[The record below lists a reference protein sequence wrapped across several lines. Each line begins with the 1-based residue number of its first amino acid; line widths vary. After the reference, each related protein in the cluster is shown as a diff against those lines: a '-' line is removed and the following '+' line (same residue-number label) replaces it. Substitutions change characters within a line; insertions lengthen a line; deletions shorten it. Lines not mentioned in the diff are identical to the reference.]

1 MFDIRVFR
9 FDPKI
14 DVLSYFKPYFYE
26 KLDFATLRDLLN
38 DIKANDPY
46 FDFSQTKFVKVN
58 DFGVSLDENLANLVE
73 LFGKELIISP
83 LSEKFSYKDLN
94 FHADEFSAK
103 FEIFKEFANS
113 NDKAFYE
120 SLVANFY
127 CDKMAKFSENYLG
140 NSSFIFAKYL
150 CEKYP
155 DKKSQ
160 ICEIIKPQ
168 MPYFAHAKVLNLANG
183 NEAFAYFCKELDYK
197 TKTPTPLCDYSEVL
211 KDFDKNDFKHKF
223 DEFNICVYGD
233 ENAKKI
239 AENLGAKIVDF
250 RAKEIKFNPEIY
262 EIDKDC
268 ALGILSEIIFDAYDS
283 GADFLLV
290 GSQKEFELFDGKNGE
305 ICNFFGRN
313 LSGFYVL
320 KCDELLALAKG
331 EKPQS
336 LSEHKLKVTL
346 I

>member
-14 DVLSYFKPYFYE
+14 DILSYFKPYFYE
-26 KLDFATLRDLLN
+26 KLDFETLRDLLD

-58 DFGVSLDENLANLVE
+58 DFGVSLDENLSNLIN
-73 LFGKELIISP
+73 LFGKELVIAP

-94 FHADEFSAK
+94 FHNDEFSAK
-103 FEIFKEFANS
+103 FQAFKEFAN
-113 NDKAFYE
+113 NYDKAFYDD
-120 SLVANFY
+120 LAVNFY
-127 CDKMAKFSENYLG
+127 FDKICKFSENYLG
-140 NSSFIFAKYL
+140 NSGFIFAKYL

-155 DKKSQ
+155 EKKSQ

-168 MPYFAHAKVLNLANG
+168 MAYFSPAKVLNLANG
-183 NEAFAYFCKELDYK
+183 DEAFAYFCKELDYK
-197 TKTPTPLCDYSEVL
+197 SPKFSPLCDYDEVL
-211 KDFDKNDFKHKF
+211 KNFNKNDFKHKF
-223 DEFNICVYGD
+223 DEFSVAVYGD
-233 ENAKKI
+233 ENLEKI
-239 AENLGAKIVDF
+239 AENLGAKTVDF
-250 RAKEIKFNPEIY
+250 KAKELKFNPEIY
-262 EIDKDC
+262 EIDKEC
-268 ALGILSEIIFDAYDS
+268 ALAILSEIIFDAYDS

-290 GSQKEFELFDGKNGE
+290 GSQKEFELFDGKKGE

-320 KCDELLALAKG
+320 KCDEFLALAKG

>member
-1 MFDIRVFR
+1 MFDLRVFR
-9 FDPKI
+9 FEPKI
-14 DVLSYFKPYFYE
+14 DILSYFKPYFYE
-26 KLDFATLRDLLN
+26 KLDFKTLRDLLD

-46 FDFSQTKFVKVN
+46 FDFSKAKFAKVN
-58 DFGVSLDENLANLVE
+58 DFGVSLDENLSNLIN
-73 LFGKELIISP
+73 LFGKELVISP
-83 LSEKFSYKDLN
+83 LSERFSYKDLN
-94 FHADEFSAK
+94 FHADEFNAK

-113 NDKAFYE
+113 DDKAFYD

-127 CDKMAKFSENYLG
+127 CDKIVKFSENYLG

-155 DKKSQ
+155 EKKSQ

-168 MPYFAHAKVLNLANG
+168 MAYFAPAKVLNLANG
-183 NEAFAYFCKELDYK
+183 SEAFEYFCKELNYK
-197 TKTPTPLCDYSEVL
+197 KPEITPRCDLDENLS
-211 KDFDKNDFKHKF
+211 KNDFKHKF
-223 DEFNICVYGD
+223 DKFSVAVYGD
-233 ENAKKI
+233 ENLEKI
-239 AENLGAKIVDF
+239 AQNLGAKILNF
-250 RAKEIKFNPEIY
+250 KAKELKFNPEIY
-262 EIDKDC
+262 EIDKEC

-320 KCDELLALAKG
+320 KCDEFLALAKG
-331 EKPQS
+331 EKPRS

-346 I
+346 S